1 MRNPSFKPFNPAPAA
16 TAHLETFPDAPSPA
30 RAKQASSVGNRQD
43 ISHFEN
49 GKSVSPPK
57 FGVFLAP
64 IKCKYIKDLSAI
76 SAIIQRHT
84 P

>member
-1 MRNPSFKPFNPAPAA
+1 MSFSDIELLRVLVRLDELRPS
-16 TAHLETFPDAPSPA
+16 D
-30 RAKQASSVGNRQD
+30 SVGNRQG

-57 FGVFLAP
+57 FEVFLAP
-64 IKCKYIKDLSAI
+64 IKCKHIKDLSAI
-76 SAIIQRHT
+76 SAIIQRYT